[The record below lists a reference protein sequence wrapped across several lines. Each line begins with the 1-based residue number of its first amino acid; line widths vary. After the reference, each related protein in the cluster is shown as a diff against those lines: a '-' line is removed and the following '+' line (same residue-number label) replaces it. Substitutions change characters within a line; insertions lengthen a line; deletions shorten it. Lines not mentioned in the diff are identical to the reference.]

1 MAAAIEHYKLHEL
14 ADCGDAGKAYS
25 TRQKKTLVLNRWV
38 LPHWGKLDLR
48 AIKTVAVEQ
57 WLRTLITTRFG
68 GPKLLAGGTKEKI
81 RDAMSS
87 VFNHAIRWEFTD
99 RNPITGPTKGSG
111 VRVSAKRERT
121 PDVLE
126 VDEMQRLLEALEVR
140 ERAMVF
146 LDMAPWPSSRR
157 VSWTQVGRRRLRE
170 TLRQRNP
177 ICCGSAGWQ
186 YEDRGFEK
194 TRSYRQLP
202 CQRLADVAR
211 TNAL

>member
-87 VFNHAIRWEFTD
+87 VFNHAIL
-99 RNPITGPTKGSG
+99 G
-111 VRVSAKRERT
+111 
-121 PDVLE
+121 
-126 VDEMQRLLEALEVR
+126 
-140 ERAMVF
+140 
-146 LDMAPWPSSRR
+146 SSRTGTPLPARQR
-157 VSWTQVGRRRLRE
+157 VPVSVSRLSVNELLMFWKSTRCSGFWKPWRFEKGQWYSWTW
-170 TLRQRNP
+170 P
-177 ICCGSAGWQ
+177 
-186 YEDRGFEK
+186 
-194 TRSYRQLP
+194 
-202 CQRLADVAR
+202 LAFVA
-211 TNAL
+211 AS